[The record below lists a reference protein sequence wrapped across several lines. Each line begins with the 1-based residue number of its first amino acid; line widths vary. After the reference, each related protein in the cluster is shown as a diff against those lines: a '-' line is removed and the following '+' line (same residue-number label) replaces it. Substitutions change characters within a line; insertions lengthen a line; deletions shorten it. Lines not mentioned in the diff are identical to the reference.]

1 MENERF
7 KKFTPNDSLENS
19 NYDEAFDYIFQ
30 KGNEDIRN
38 VGIMGVYGSGK
49 SSIVRS
55 YENKKKLHFLYISVA
70 DFSKCSEIE
79 TNNSAI
85 KEDDGIQSNNIDT
98 EGNESEPSNKEIIK
112 FVHKVEEHE
121 KNVGKKST
129 RSTNEIESEIIN
141 VLLHKISS
149 DKINQ
154 TRFPIKKKI
163 KNGKLFW
170 KTVCLLYCLLYF
182 LLIIKPTINPMSL
195 S

>member
-79 TNNSAI
+79 IDYSDKKTDDSHKKTADSVHNNGMA
-85 KEDDGIQSNNIDT
+85 KNTRPKLE
-98 EGNESEPSNKEIIK
+98 K
-112 FVHKVEEHE
+112 HE
-121 KNVGKKST
+121 VIVKKKST

-163 KNGKLFW
+163 KDGELFG

-182 LLIIKPTINPMSL
+182 LLIIKPSINPFTFL
-195 S
+195 VCP